1 MGKTVLATAA
11 AAFVAAL
18 ASPAPAQAGE
28 GMWVPQQLPE
38 IAQPLKRAGLKLR
51 PEQLADLTGD
61 PLGAVVSL
69 GGCTASFVS
78 PQGLVATNHHCAY
91 GAIQLN
97 STPENNL
104 LRDGFNAAG
113 QGDEIT
119 AGPNARIYVLDSITD
134 VSDRVQAAIAAA
146 DGPLGRTRALDAV
159 EKQLVSECEAEPG
172 YRCSLYSFLGGN
184 TYRLFRNLEIRDVR
198 LVYAPPGG
206 VGNFGGEVDN
216 WMWPRHTG
224 DFAFYRAY
232 VGP

>member
-1 MGKTVLATAA
+1 
-11 AAFVAAL
+11 
-18 ASPAPAQAGE
+18 
-28 GMWVPQQLPE
+28 GMWVQQQLPE
-38 IAQPLKRAGLKLR
+38 ISAALKKAGLKLD
-51 PEQLADLTGD
+51 PKQLADLTGD

-134 VSDRVQAAIAAA
+134 VSDRVQAAISAAA
-146 DGPLGRTRALDAV
+146 DAPSRTKALDDA
-159 EKQLVSECEAEPG
+159 EK
-172 YRCSLYSFLGGN
+172 
-184 TYRLFRNLEIRDVR
+184 RL
-198 LVYAPPGG
+198 
-206 VGNFGGEVDN
+206 
-216 WMWPRHTG
+216 
-224 DFAFYRAY
+224 
-232 VGP
+232 